1 MDGEAILAIID
12 AHGPVRTSEIVGLL
26 AAEGVEATTAATSS
40 ALRKLETQGKVA
52 CTPRENWRLAGELA
66 AANSAAARAARAS
79 AALGTRIRAL
89 IYCPE
94 IIRDSPRLTR
104 NTVLHFSAL
113 ESGGFRLR
121 DYVDGHRIEV
131 KEVAGIN
138 KTVFLEAAYS
148 WTQFDF
154 DADESERPLTDNEF
168 WEKRIAD
175 VNKARAEL
183 LAAGEAAIGASGA
196 A

>member
-12 AHGPVRTSEIVGLL
+12 AHGPAQASEIVGLL
-26 AAEGVEATTAATSS
+26 AAEGVEATNAATTS

-52 CTPRENWRLAGELA
+52 CTPRDNWRLAGERA
-66 AANSAAARAARAS
+66 AAHSAAARAARAS
-79 AALGTRIRAL
+79 AASGTRIRAL

-94 IIRDSPRLTR
+94 IIRDVPRLTR

-113 ESGGFRLR
+113 ENGGFRLR
-121 DYVDGHRIEV
+121 DYVDGHRVEI
-131 KEVAGIN
+131 KEVAGIS

-154 DADESERPLTDNEF
+154 AGEETERPLTDNDF

-183 LAAGEAAIGASGA
+183 LAAGEAAIKAKGA